1 VHWIL
6 AIAAFVFGAM
16 LSGVIVQ
23 QSTLK
28 LGRRYGVALVL
39 ESALLFAAVP
49 LLEASSSA
57 GLYLASV
64 GMGLQNGIVS
74 AYSGAVIRTT
84 HVTGIFTDLGI
95 YIGHL
100 LRRLPVDMLRLRV
113 CVVVAGTFIL
123 GSAAGALLFPLMRE
137 RTLLIPAVLT
147 GLCGVT
153 YGIYR
158 QITTNGRIGSGSR

>member
-1 VHWIL
+1 
-6 AIAAFVFGAM
+6 
-16 LSGVIVQ
+16 
-23 QSTLK
+23 
-28 LGRRYGVALVL
+28 
-39 ESALLFAAVP
+39 
-49 LLEASSSA
+49 
-57 GLYLASV
+57 
-64 GMGLQNGIVS
+64 
-74 AYSGAVIRTT
+74 
-84 HVTGIFTDLGI
+84 
-95 YIGHL
+95 
-100 LRRLPVDMLRLRV
+100 MLRLRV